1 MISDLILCH
10 KVRKLFVIIITQK
23 EEIRS
28 QIYRKTR
35 FILSIEKQIFLTNC
49 SRIFLSRIES
59 LLLANIHIRFMNK
72 KHLFTLLFTLLVW
85 TSCNNQ
91 QHFITDAAY
100 RAEVENDFQAKQAAL
115 PNGNLFAVFN
125 DQMTPEERE
134 ALTFMYA
141 YMPIGDITDYSG
153 DFYLKNIRSSF
164 QARNEMPWG
173 DSIPEDIFRH
183 FVLPVRINNENLD
196 ESRMVFFDEL
206 KDRVK
211 GLSLYDAVLEVNHW
225 CHEKVIYTPSDGRT
239 SSPLASVKT
248 AYGRCGEESTFTVA
262 ALRSV
267 GIPARQVY
275 TPRWAHTDDNHA
287 WVEAWVNGKW
297 YFFGACEPEPVL
309 NLGWFNGPA
318 YRGMLMHTKV
328 FGKYNG
334 PEDVMERTDGY
345 TEINVIDNYAPSAK
359 AVITVMDANGKPVKD
374 ALVEFKIYN
383 YAEFNSVARKKTDAD
398 GKCSLSAGKGDML
411 VWASKDGK
419 FGYSKVSFGKDGE
432 VTIALNKKPGDVETI
447 ALDIVPPVDG
457 SIPAEVTPEQKEAN
471 AKRLLEEDAIRNK
484 YVATF
489 YTEEKAEALAKELG
503 IDPMKTEDFMIGS
516 RGNWMEIE
524 KFLRETPAE
533 KRAQA
538 MALLD
543 VVSAKDLRDTPASVF
558 ADHLN
563 NTPAVQSEW
572 FNEYIMN
579 PRVANEFL
587 TPYKSF
593 FAANI
598 EPSLAKQAVE
608 NPQALVDW
616 VKNNVSINDALNA
629 QRIPIMPMGVWKSR
643 IADKGSR
650 NIFFVAV
657 ARSLGIPA
665 RIEPVA
671 RKIQYFKDNAWVDV
685 DFEAAVQT
693 TAKQGKVIASYQPIK
708 ALQDPK
714 YYSHFTIAKVLP
726 NGTLQTLNFERGG
739 NVDMGLGDTWSGLLK
754 KPLSMDEGNYML
766 VTGTRMANGSVL
778 AEIEFF
784 NVEADK
790 TTPIQLEMRESK
802 DEIQVIGNFNSE
814 NKFKR
819 ADNGEETSLLAT
831 TGRGYYIVA
840 LLGSRQEPT
849 NHAMRDI
856 AAVKKELEDWGRGI
870 VLLFP
875 DEKGYKNFD
884 PKEFGD
890 LPGTITYGL
899 DIDGAIQKE
908 MATAM
913 KLQNANTLPIF
924 LIADT
929 FNRVVFVSQGY
940 TIGLGEQL
948 MKDIHNLNH
957 LVSNV

>member
-91 QHFITDAAY
+91 QHFINDAAY

-297 YFFGACEPEPVL
+297 YFLGACEPEPVL

-359 AVITVMDANGKPVKD
+359 AVITVTDANGKPVKD

-447 ALDIVPPVDG
+447 ALDIIPPVDG

-543 VVSAKDLRDTPASVF
+543 VVSAKDLRDTPASVLT
-558 ADHLN
+558 DHLN

-948 MKDIHNLNH
+948 MKVIHKL
-957 LVSNV
+957 

>member
-115 PNGNLFAVFN
+115 PNGDLFAVFN

-297 YFFGACEPEPVL
+297 YFLGACEPEPVL

-359 AVITVMDANGKPVKD
+359 AVITVTDANGKPVKD

-447 ALDIVPPVDG
+447 ALDIIPPVDG

-503 IDPMKTEDFMIGS
+503 IDPMKTEDFIIGS

-543 VVSAKDLRDTPASVF
+543 VVSAKDLRDTPASVL

-890 LPGTITYGL
+890 LPDTITYGL

-948 MKDIHNLNH
+948 MKVIHKL
-957 LVSNV
+957 